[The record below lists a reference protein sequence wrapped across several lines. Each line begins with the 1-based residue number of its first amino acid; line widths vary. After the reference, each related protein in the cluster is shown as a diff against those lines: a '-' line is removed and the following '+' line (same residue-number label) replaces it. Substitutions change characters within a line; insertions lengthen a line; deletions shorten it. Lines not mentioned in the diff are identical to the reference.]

1 MLSSNVSYIPIEEH
15 GWLSLKMKNLDLII
29 SEVKK
34 FDLADEKRQLDA
46 SLFAPKQKLAIIKAV
61 AYVISSDSII
71 TSEEQKFFI
80 QLLAVLEA
88 NKDMVKD
95 AFDCLDDNEMLY
107 LLSNVTE
114 EQEAFVM
121 NCLAAA
127 AMSDE
132 ELADEERAFLVSFN
146 KNDLSNSNFEIC
158 KQLLT
163 V

>member
-1 MLSSNVSYIPIEEH
+1 
-15 GWLSLKMKNLDLII
+15 MKDLELII

-46 SLFAPKQKLAIIKAV
+46 NLFASKQKLAIIKAV

-88 NKDMVKD
+88 NKDMVKE
-95 AFDCLDDNEMLY
+95 ALDCLDDNEMLS

-114 EQEAFVM
+114 EQTFIL

-132 ELADEERAFLVSFN
+132 ELADEEKAFLVSFS
-146 KNDLSNSNFEIC
+146 KNDLSNNNLEIC
-158 KQLLT
+158 QQLLT
-163 V
+163 I

>member
-1 MLSSNVSYIPIEEH
+1 
-15 GWLSLKMKNLDLII
+15 MKDLELII

-46 SLFAPKQKLAIIKAV
+46 NLFASKQKLAIIKAV

-88 NKDMVKD
+88 NKDMVKE
-95 AFDCLDDNEMLY
+95 AFDCLDDNEMLS

-114 EQEAFVM
+114 EQETFIL

-132 ELADEERAFLVSFN
+132 ELADEEKAFLVSFS
-146 KNDLSNSNFEIC
+146 KNDLSNNNIEIC
-158 KQLLT
+158 QQLLT
-163 V
+163 I